1 MLKPAPDGTGREEA
15 PKAFFRDRNSKGFR
29 RIRNSG
35 IHGRLSGPRLRSIFL
50 KRNHDESH
58 LRSLAA
64 VRRFA
69 MVGCSVYWLH
79 RDGKASKPD
88 WHMGCLHAG
97 REIESGVNF
106 SVTALGKSP
115 GIQTR
120 FTLPAMQSEVYG
132 TWVYDAEI
140 KAITVFE
147 ITHTGQ
153 VRTYTA
159 NFTKPE
165 VFVVQRIFQK
175 KRQIS

>member
-1 MLKPAPDGTGREEA
+1 MMKAICVLLLLSGVPQWLGAQSTGSIETAKLQSLTGTWDVYMPDG
-15 PKAFFRDRNSKGFR
+15 KSK
-29 RIRNSG
+29 
-35 IHGRLSGPRLRSIFL
+35 
-50 KRNHDESH
+50 
-58 LRSLAA
+58 
-64 VRRFA
+64 
-69 MVGCSVYWLH
+69 VG
-79 RDGKASKPD
+79 
-88 WHMGCLHAG
+88 
-97 REIESGVNF
+97 EF

-165 VFVVQRIFQK
+165 MLWFKGFSKEKADKLTEESSLTWLSDEKIEIWSKDFNAGIEAKMIMIRRK
-175 KRQIS
+175 